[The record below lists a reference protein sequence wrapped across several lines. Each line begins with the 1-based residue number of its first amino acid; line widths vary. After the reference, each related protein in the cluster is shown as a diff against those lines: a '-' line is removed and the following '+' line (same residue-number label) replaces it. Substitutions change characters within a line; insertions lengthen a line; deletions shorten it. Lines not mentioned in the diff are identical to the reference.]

1 MPSTPTKLTDP
12 TILAAVAPQVSAPAS
27 STRRGLV
34 LGAAAVAASPMAQAW
49 PWGGLPVQAL
59 KPVRAVVWREF
70 LGVNVQLQ
78 WFPIEMARKQVK
90 QLQALGLSWVR
101 LGLHWMLMEPQEG
114 QVKLEVI
121 DATMALVKE
130 AGLRSITY
138 LVGTP
143 RWASVVAKGDK
154 YEQYFDKFPPRDP
167 VIYAQRIVALA
178 QRYPQVDV
186 WQVWNEPNILGFWAP
201 KPDPEGYGR
210 MLLASVQGLRA
221 TVPTKPIA
229 MAGMAYFSEMGGGQ
243 GLMIEALGKLG
254 AFNLNVVVA
263 YHPYTATA
271 EGSQADARDFVKR
284 VQHGHQWLRAAGVKQ
299 IWSTEWGWS
308 SYKGPV
314 EEQPIVGEEGQAD
327 HTLRRLALMAA
338 LDYDRIFLFTLSDL
352 DKRASVRD
360 QSYGLLRENGEPK
373 PVYFA
378 LQRFLQICGPRL
390 EPEAPP
396 VLEGAVPEG
405 LVSIAWRRSDG
416 RRLWMVWAHKPGVVR
431 LTGAPAQASLHL
443 PLKGTQKRLSAAAG
457 VMSVPVDT
465 ALQILVDA

>member
-1 MPSTPTKLTDP
+1 MQGS
-12 TILAAVAPQVSAPAS
+12 
-27 STRRGLV
+27 RRGLLV
-34 LGAAAVAASPMAQAW
+34 GAATAVASPLSLAW
-49 PWGGLPVQAL
+49 PWDGMPTQSL
-59 KPVRAVVWREF
+59 KPVRAVVWRDF
-70 LGVNVQLQ
+70 LGVNAQLQ
-78 WFPIEMARKQVK
+78 WFPIEMQRKQVK
-90 QLQALGLSWVR
+90 MLQALGLNWVR

-114 QVKLEVI
+114 RFNLDLI

-130 AGLRSITY
+130 AGLRNISY

-143 RWASVVAKGDK
+143 RWASSVDKGDK

-167 VIYAQRIVALA
+167 VVYAQRLVMLA
-178 QRYPQVDV
+178 KRYPQVDV

-201 KPDPEGYGR
+201 EPDPEGYGR
-210 MLLASVQGLRA
+210 MLLASVQALRA
-221 TVPTKPIA
+221 TMPGKPIA
-229 MAGMAYFSEMGGGQ
+229 MAGMAYFSEMGSK

-254 AFNLNVVVA
+254 AFKLNTVVA

-271 EGSQADARDFVKR
+271 EGSQGDPRDFVKR
-284 VQHGHQWLRAAGVKQ
+284 VQPAHLWLRAAGVQQ

-314 EEQPIVGEEGQAD
+314 EEQPLVGEEGQAD
-327 HTLRRLALMAA
+327 QTLRRLALMAA

-396 VLEGAVPEG
+396 ILDGTLPEG
-405 LVSIAWRRSDG
+405 LISIAWRRPDG
-416 RRLWMVWAHKPGVVR
+416 RKLWMVWANQPGTVGVKS
-431 LTGAPAQASLHL
+431 AASRCMLYQ
-443 PLKGTQKRLSAAAG
+443 PLKGTQKPLSAQNG
-457 VMSVPVDT
+457 VISVPVGT
-465 ALQILVDA
+465 SLQILVDA